1 MTEWRVQ
8 SVRIRGDVTDSLNSS
23 VTKSCP
29 NLSFTVGLGVSKLI
43 NVRYW
48 DYHSI
53 SSILLHLTASANLSG
68 WRIFLREDPQC
79 CWNLDTCKKLKTKI
93 QDVATMSN
101 SLNLTLF
108 SKYSDILQPLQI
120 SQAGEYPC
128 VKIHNVVGGK
138 IPVKKL
144 KTKVQDVATRLI
156 FLWLFLEVVV
166 KIVVSGV

>member
-1 MTEWRVQ
+1 
-8 SVRIRGDVTDSLNSS
+8 
-23 VTKSCP
+23 
-29 NLSFTVGLGVSKLI
+29 
-43 NVRYW
+43 
-48 DYHSI
+48 
-53 SSILLHLTASANLSG
+53 
-68 WRIFLREDPQC
+68 
-79 CWNLDTCKKLKTKI
+79 
-93 QDVATMSN
+93 MSN

-156 FLWLFLEVVV
+156 FL
-166 KIVVSGV
+166 